1 MNRGLVP
8 KPNQEGLLGAQ
19 SKVPAIIMAAGE
31 RAGLRFLEFF
41 TANIRNPNTRRA
53 YYRACCDFLR
63 WCQSR
68 HLDLDRI
75 GPMHVAA
82 YIERIQKDLSKPSVK
97 QGLAA
102 IRMLFDWLVVGQVV
116 AFNPA
121 SSVRGPKYS
130 TKKGKTPVLSA
141 DEARQL
147 LDSIDTESLVGL
159 RDRALIALMTY
170 TFARVGAAI
179 SMDVEDYY
187 VQGRR
192 QWVRLHEK
200 GGKLHEMPAHHTS
213 PRISRRPESRM
224 RAALPSSGQL
234 SGAPG
239 SLPST
244 AWRNPTCT
252 SWSGVAQPGQ
262 GSQRRSAITLSAPL
276 ASRRTS
282 RMVASWRSPNEWPIT
297 NPHGRRGFTTAAVTR
312 SRSMKL
318 SGWRF
323 ERRYFWP

>member
-121 SSVRGPKYS
+121 S
-130 TKKGKTPVLSA
+130 
-141 DEARQL
+141 
-147 LDSIDTESLVGL
+147 
-159 RDRALIALMTY
+159 
-170 TFARVGAAI
+170 
-179 SMDVEDYY
+179 
-187 VQGRR
+187 
-192 QWVRLHEK
+192 
-200 GGKLHEMPAHHTS
+200 
-213 PRISRRPESRM
+213 
-224 RAALPSSGQL
+224 
-234 SGAPG
+234 
-239 SLPST
+239 
-244 AWRNPTCT
+244 
-252 SWSGVAQPGQ
+252 
-262 GSQRRSAITLSAPL
+262 
-276 ASRRTS
+276 
-282 RMVASWRSPNEWPIT
+282 
-297 NPHGRRGFTTAAVTR
+297 
-312 SRSMKL
+312 
-318 SGWRF
+318 
-323 ERRYFWP
+323 

>member
-200 GGKLHEMPAHHTS
+200 GGKLHEMPAHHNLEEYLAAYIEAAGIADASGTPLFRTAIGRTRKLTEHRMAQS
-213 PRISRRPESRM
+213 DVYLMVRR
-224 RAALPSSGQL
+224 RAA
-234 SGAPG
+234 GAG
-239 SLPST
+239 IATKIGNHTFRATGIT
-244 AWRNPTCT
+244 AYLTN
-252 SWSGVAQPGQ
+252 GGKLEIAQ
-262 GSQRRSAITLSAPL
+262 RMANHESA
-276 ASRRTS
+276 RT
-282 RMVASWRSPNEWPIT
+282 T
-297 NPHGRRGFTTAAVTR
+297 GLYDRRGDEISLDEV
-312 SRSMKL
+312 
-318 SGWRF
+318 
-323 ERRYFWP
+323 ERVAI